1 MYIIVKHIKTDHNTT
16 LPVVLVDTQCEVLE
30 FQTIEDAENMKNL
43 FETNS
48 DSGYK
53 YEVKKI

>member
-30 FQTIEDAENMKNL
+30 FESIEDAENMKNL

-48 DSGYK
+48 DSGHK

>member
-16 LPVVLVDTQCEVLE
+16 LPVVIVDTQCEVLE
-30 FQTIEDAENMKNL
+30 FDTIEEAEQMKSI
-43 FETNS
+43 FEINS
-48 DSGYK
+48 DSGHK

>member
-1 MYIIVKHIKTDHNTT
+1 MYIIVKHVKTDHNTT

-30 FQTIEDAENMKNL
+30 F
-43 FETNS
+43 ETNS
-48 DSGYK
+48 DSGHK

>member
-30 FQTIEDAENMKNL
+30 FETIEDAENMKNL

>member
-30 FQTIEDAENMKNL
+30 FEAIEEAEKMKNL

>member
-16 LPVVLVDTQCEVLE
+16 LPVVLVDTQCEVFE
-30 FQTIEDAENMKNL
+30 FETIEEAEKIKSL

>member
-30 FQTIEDAENMKNL
+30 FETIEEAENMKNL

>member
-1 MYIIVKHIKTDHNTT
+1 MYIIVKHVKTDHNTT
-16 LPVVLVDTQCEVLE
+16 LLVVLVDTQCEVLE
-30 FQTIEDAENMKNL
+30 FETIEEAEKIKTL

-48 DSGYK
+48 DSGHK

>member
-1 MYIIVKHIKTDHNTT
+1 MYIIVKHVKTGHNTT

-30 FQTIEDAENMKNL
+30 FDTIEEAEKIKNL

-48 DSGYK
+48 DSGHK

>member
-16 LPVVLVDTQCEVLE
+16 LPVVIVDTQCEVLE
-30 FQTIEDAENMKNL
+30 FETIEEAENIKNL

>member
-16 LPVVLVDTQCEVLE
+16 LPVVLVYTQCEVLE
-30 FQTIEDAENMKNL
+30 FETIEEAENMKNL

>member
-30 FQTIEDAENMKNL
+30 FETIEEAENMKNL

-53 YEVKKI
+53 YEVKKM

>member
-30 FQTIEDAENMKNL
+30 FEAIEEAENMKNL